1 VIHLVSIQDKS
12 LYGEPDIAIAV
23 VDAAD
28 VEAAR
33 RVADD
38 TILELAEKGRGR
50 CVPHAREVDLGRF
63 YRLSS
68 VVRPSPS
75 DRDAPVLTIEQ
86 IAMELYEE
94 WARLAPFAS
103 QSNLPA
109 WERLGPNSQSQWIA
123 IANMAVRFR

>member
-33 RVADD
+33 RAADD

-63 YRLSS
+63 YRLGS
-68 VVRPSPS
+68 VVRMPPR
-75 DRDAPVLTIEQ
+75 DRDVNSSASGYAQALRDLLDIYIGDTRGP
-86 IAMELYEE
+86 IAKQNLFDAILRIREE
-94 WARLAPFAS
+94 F
-103 QSNLPA
+103 Q
-109 WERLGPNSQSQWIA
+109 
-123 IANMAVRFR
+123 